1 MAIAKFT
8 NLLTFVCFIYWTA
21 PPVAGFAN
29 GPHPS
34 TCLTMFPKHGQ
45 DLTWQ
50 ASGTCPFKI
59 KLSSD
64 TYRPLQNITVTLE
77 SDDSQV
83 FRGIQ
88 ISAHRKSLNKE
99 EFQGTFLSYTPEAK
113 LQSFNC
119 MGARHSQ
126 IAHKNNDT
134 VTKVVLVW
142 QAPGVNVGDIVF
154 KATFVQNFTTFWA
167 WETKD
172 LRTLDESSVV
182 LPSRM
187 LEDPKQEMDDI
198 DFSRCGSDKG
208 CFFYP
213 RLCSG
218 TDCNAAVTYQ
228 RNGDSYTFEMMAK
241 SSGYVSLGFSSDTIM
256 GDDVTVTCT
265 ARDNSV
271 TVQNGYNPAYYNER
285 LMSYDLTDLSVKK
298 TTTTVMCRFT
308 RPRVLSLQRTNPLT
322 DPPQVN
328 TLNFDMETQSYITL
342 AWGHLPVGTDVVG
355 KHKESPTMSDAMVD
369 FQSYRIYKLSSL
381 AKEYKAHGALMI
393 IAWMLLAG
401 LATVIARHYKDL
413 YGEHMFCGTK
423 IWFQLHRAIAVGIL
437 ALTVASFIIIFVKVD
452 KLSEGTGRT
461 HAIIGITVGVAVC
474 LQVLGGLLR
483 PGIDSSIRPF
493 FTWGHRLL
501 GQGAHILSAVNFI
514 LAFNMNYIPE
524 TLRQYG
530 TIVVAVWI
538 AVQIVW
544 ELVFEFWTCRKKDVS
559 GSGNITD
566 PKGLSI
572 QEKTRQPSKVNV
584 MMLALYVLTL
594 VVFAVAALCGIFIL

>member
-1 MAIAKFT
+1 MAKLC
-8 NLLTFVCFIYWTA
+8 NVLTLACLISWTA
-21 PPVAGFAN
+21 TPVAGFGR
-29 GPHPS
+29 GPPGS

-50 ASGTCPFKI
+50 ASGPCPFKI
-59 KLSSD
+59 NLSSD

-99 EFQGTFLSYTPEAK
+99 EFQGTFLSYAPETK
-113 LQSFNC
+113 LQAFNC
-119 MGARHSQ
+119 MGGRHNQ
-126 IAHKNNDT
+126 IAHKNNNT
-134 VTKVVLVW
+134 VTQVVLVW
-142 QAPGVNVGDIVF
+142 QAPSDNVGDIVF
-154 KATFVQNFTTFWA
+154 LATFVKDFTTFWA
-167 WETKD
+167 WEKKE
-172 LRTLDESSVV
+172 LRTMDNSSVV
-182 LPSRM
+182 TPARP
-187 LEDPKQEMDDI
+187 LEDPTQEMDDI
-198 DFSRCGSDKG
+198 DFSQCGSEKG

-241 SSGYVSLGFSSDTIM
+241 SSGYVSLGFSSDTKM

-265 ARDNSV
+265 AQDNSV
-271 TVQNGYNPAYYNER
+271 TVQNGYNPSYHNER

-298 TTTTVMCRFT
+298 TATTVMCRFT
-308 RPRVLSLQRTNPLT
+308 RPRVLGLEMSNPLT
-322 DPPQVN
+322 DPPEVN
-328 TLNFDMETQSYITL
+328 TRNFDMETQSYIML
-342 AWGHLPVGTDVVG
+342 AWGHLPVGTDVMG
-355 KHKESPTMSDAMVD
+355 KHRESPAVSDVMID
-369 FQSYRIYKLSSL
+369 FQAYEIYKGSSL
-381 AKEYKAHGALMI
+381 SKEYQAHGATMI

-413 YGEHMFCGTK
+413 YEDEMFCGTK

-483 PGIDSSIRPF
+483 PGVDSSIRPF

-524 TLRQYG
+524 TMKQYG

-544 ELVFEFWTCRKKDVS
+544 ELVFEFWTCRKKQS
-559 GSGNITD
+559 TGSGNITD

-572 QEKTRQPSKVNV
+572 QEKTHQPSKVNV
-584 MMLALYVLTL
+584 IMLALYVLTL
-594 VVFAVAALCGIFIL
+594 VVFAVAALCGIFIF